1 MIRVL
6 AMTSTTSL
14 YFYINYL
21 AASQSTR
28 LGPWTQLTTPR
39 DLSKNLLIQPQNLN
53 PLGYFLLD
61 YLSNIGIL
69 LALELI
75 LFNLR

>member
-1 MIRVL
+1 MMRVL

-39 DLSKNLLIQPQNLN
+39 DLSKNLIQPQNLN

-61 YLSNIGIL
+61 CLSNIGIL